1 MWVGG
6 YSDYIFAGFRYL
18 SSYTREK
25 SKLHDIPTKLG
36 LSIVVKT
43 FTITVLSVLQLN
55 GLPLTFLN
63 MEKQSAHN
71 IPL

>member
-6 YSDYIFAGFRYL
+6 FSGYIFAGFRYL
-18 SSYTREK
+18 SSYTKEK

-36 LSIVVKT
+36 LLILVKT

-63 MEKQSAHN
+63 MEKQSVHN